1 MIASLNRVVKTFAKI
16 AKSFVGLST
25 MIISLNTVVQT
36 FAIIAI
42 AFIGLVV
49 KIIAMRRRNI
59 HVLHLE
65 AK

>member
-1 MIASLNRVVKTFAKI
+1 MIKTFAKI